1 MRTLE
6 KAIQIILDT
15 KVDPVHLRKLITN
28 ERLVGKKPHTELEEY
43 GVSAAAGELRA
54 KVRDEMENKHG
65 IGLVPWDYKGTWQI
79 VDINEV
85 AAERV
90 YKRMEKL
97 QNTVRNAE
105 NLVLEYQ
112 THPMV
117 SVDMEKTLKSVHRV
131 IDFQMTF
138 LEEALE
144 PKLSR
149 VQKLLENHRPEA
161 AA

>member
-1 MRTLE
+1 MRTVE
-6 KAIQIILDT
+6 KAVQVILDT
-15 KVDPVHLRKLITN
+15 KVDPVHLRRLITN
-28 ERLVGKKPHTELEEY
+28 ERLVGKKPHTELESY
-43 GVSAAAGELRA
+43 GVDAAAGELRS
-54 KVRDEMENKHG
+54 KVRDTLENEHG

-79 VDINEV
+79 LDINEV

-97 QNTVRNAE
+97 QNTVINAE

-112 THPMV
+112 THPMIGP
-117 SVDMEKTLKSVHRV
+117 DLEKTLKSVHRV

-149 VQKLLENHRPEA
+149 VQKLLESHRPEA